1 MKNRRLRFRT
11 IVNRDSTAKNRS
23 ILGDTINDE
32 LEDDGEALRY
42 ATSTAIAA
50 FVQFDIFLSLS
61 SLFLYKIKN
70 MEWCSVAAASLFIIY
85 R

>member
-42 ATSTAIAA
+42 ATRTAIAA
-50 FVQFDIFLSLS
+50 FVQFDIFLSLL
-61 SLFLYKIKN
+61 SL
-70 MEWCSVAAASLFIIY
+70 SLLLVQD
-85 R
+85 